1 MNRCLWLSPL
11 CICLLFASV
20 SVPAQEPS
28 ETDRH
33 QERLRIEAEELKEA
47 ECPLE
52 KTALFIEYADRRLA
66 EARRLLSEENYR
78 AAEERLKLFEK
89 SLNEALSQ
97 ISRAQSRGLE
107 VYDTF
112 SDMDQAS
119 ARQMRMLTEWLETA
133 PRDSRI
139 AIRDAQSTARNAN
152 NTARSWLDR
161 RDLLPDGTS
170 IPVQSPGGASSGGGR
185 NR

>member
-1 MNRCLWLSPL
+1 MSRYLWLSPL
-11 CICLLFASV
+11 CACLLFTAAA
-20 SVPAQEPS
+20 VPAQELS
-28 ETDRH
+28 EADRH

-52 KTALFIEYADRRLA
+52 KASLFIEYADRRLA
-66 EARRLLSEENYR
+66 EARSLLSEENYR
-78 AAEERLKLFEK
+78 TAEERLKLFEK

-107 VYDTF
+107 VYNTF

-119 ARQMRMLTEWLETA
+119 ARHLRMLTEWLETA
-133 PRDSRI
+133 SRDSRI

-152 NTARSWLDR
+152 NSARSWLDR

-170 IPVQSPGGASSGGGR
+170 VPLQSPGGASSGGGK